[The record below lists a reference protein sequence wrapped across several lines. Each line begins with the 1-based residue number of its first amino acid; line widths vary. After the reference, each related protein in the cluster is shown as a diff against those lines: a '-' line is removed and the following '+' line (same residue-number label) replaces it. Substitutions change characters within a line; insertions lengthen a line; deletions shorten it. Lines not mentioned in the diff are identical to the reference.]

1 MALSAPFTAVAN
13 RAVSAARSAVQTVAL
28 YIVIGLLG
36 LTGLGFLLAALFIWI
51 AANSDPLAAALLMGT
66 GLLAVAGIALAI
78 VIARGQKQKKQR
90 ERQTANTAL
99 IASTVSLATT
109 GLRIASRAK
118 GPLFWPA
125 LAAIAVGWYFG
136 TSGGSDDEDD

>member
-13 RAVSAARSAVQTVAL
+13 RAGSAARSAGQTVAL

-78 VIARGQKQKKQR
+78 VIARGQK
-90 ERQTANTAL
+90 L
-99 IASTVSLATT
+99 
-109 GLRIASRAK
+109 
-118 GPLFWPA
+118 
-125 LAAIAVGWYFG
+125 
-136 TSGGSDDEDD
+136 